1 LGGRDKQISEFKA
14 SLCRTLVWDSQGY
27 TEKYCLK
34 TRPSPKKMRYF
45 LINFN
50 LVSSKMNEQALDV
63 LERALLLYLCVG
75 EGKKAK
81 MPLIKVF

>member
-1 LGGRDKQISEFKA
+1 
-14 SLCRTLVWDSQGY
+14 
-27 TEKYCLK
+27 
-34 TRPSPKKMRYF
+34 MRYF